1 MRTVIRPLDGIFA
14 TGRLCATRGL
24 IAAVPVTEQLA
35 ALRRHLQGDWGEVSP
50 DDWQANE
57 ESLVNGARLLS
68 VYFASNG
75 EKFWII
81 TEADRS
87 STTMLLPSEY

>member
-1 MRTVIRPLDGIFA
+1 MTTVTRPLEGIFA
-14 TGRLCATRGL
+14 TGRLFATRGVVGA
-24 IAAVPVTEQLA
+24 IPVSEQVA
-35 ALRRHLQGDWGEVSP
+35 ALRRHVQGDWGDVGQE
-50 DDWQANE
+50 DWQANE
-57 ESLVNGARLLS
+57 QALVNGSRLFS